1 MDNFAPFLFILFP
14 FLILIVR
21 GYTVL
26 LHELGHA
33 ITAAYLSGEKVKVYV
48 GSYGEQVDTRHWK
61 WGLIECYLKK
71 NASWDRGLCVPES
84 KNFTLNGQILYTAM
98 GPVVTVFCALIFG
111 LIAYSTVIP
120 NWIRVLSG
128 LLSFITLI
136 DALRSLI
143 PSKRPIL
150 MANDGITY
158 NDGQLLRNLFNHK
171 RLNSKFK
178 EVEIATN
185 QKDYERAGDLL
196 LAAIPKAKNKTELY
210 RYAASL
216 FTEGKHLEKAAISF
230 TGLEKEGGMD
240 ANDYNNAGLIC
251 AYLQQYEKALTYFE
265 KAVALQAD
273 HHLALTNRA
282 FTHLMLEHYDTAHS
296 LFDQLFQKDPEN
308 AYLLTNRG
316 LAAAKNGR
324 TADGLQDMERA
335 LQMDPEESY
344 AHRNLGIYFL
354 DQGNGVEALKYL
366 KTAHKINPQT
376 HLMDALLEK
385 AEAS

>member
-1 MDNFAPFLFILFP
+1 MDFGIFFIILF
-14 FLILIVR
+14 FIFIHLFR
-21 GYTVL
+21 GFTIF

-33 ITAAYLSGEKVKVYV
+33 LPAIYFTKEKVEVYV
-48 GSYGEQVDTRHWK
+48 GSFGERTDTIHLK
-61 WGLIECYLKK
+61 MGLLECWIKK
-71 NASWDRGLCVPES
+71 GALDRGLCVPSS
-84 KNFTLNGQILYTAM
+84 KNLTIDQQILFTLM
-98 GPVVTVFCALIFG
+98 GPVVTIVCMLVFGALAIWVKTPYALNAICSF
-111 LIAYSTVIP
+111 L
-120 NWIRVLSG
+120 W
-128 LLSFITLI
+128 FITFM

-196 LAAIPKAKNKTELY
+196 LGAIPKAKNKTELY

-273 HHLALTNRA
+273 HNLALTNRA
-282 FTHLMLEHYDTAHS
+282 FTHLMLEHYDTANS

-316 LAAAKNGR
+316 LAAAKSGR
-324 TADGLQDMERA
+324 PVDGLQDMQRA

-354 DQGNGVEALKYL
+354 DQGNGIEALKYL

-376 HLMDALLEK
+376 HLIDKLLEK